1 MSYATLDDLKKA
13 LNEAVLIDLTDDA
26 GSGVIDTDVIDNSL
40 EAADVEIDAY
50 LGDRGYSLPLAPV
63 PPIVAKLAVDLAVF
77 NLYSRRQGP
86 PDHWQARYNNAIKML
101 TRIQAGDIGLG
112 NGDPKASES
121 DQAEVVSEE
130 RIFTRDTLKNF

>member
-26 GSGVIDTDVIDNSL
+26 GSGVIDMDVIDNSL
-40 EAADVEIDAY
+40 EAADVEIDVY
-50 LGDRGYSLPLAPV
+50 LGDRGYGLPLAPA

-101 TRIQAGDIGLG
+101 TKIQAGEIGLG
-112 NGDPKASES
+112 SGDPKSSES
-121 DQAEVVSEE
+121 DKAEVVSND
-130 RIFTRDTLKNF
+130 RIFTGHTLKNF

>member
-26 GSGVIDTDVIDNSL
+26 GSGVIDMDVIDNSL
-40 EAADVEIDAY
+40 EAADVEIDVY
-50 LGDRGYSLPLAPV
+50 LGDRGHSLPLTPA
-63 PPIVAKLAVDLAVF
+63 PPIVAKLAVDLTVF

-101 TRIQAGDIGLG
+101 AKIQAGEIGLG

-121 DQAEVVSEE
+121 DKAEVVSND
-130 RIFTRDTLKNF
+130 RIFTGDTLKNY

>member
-26 GSGVIDTDVIDNSL
+26 GVGAIDTGIVDNSL

-50 LGDRGYSLPLAPV
+50 LGERYSLPLTPAPS
-63 PPIVAKLAVDLAVF
+63 IVAKLAVDLAVF

-101 TRIQAGDIGLG
+101 AKIQAGEIGLG
-112 NGDPKASES
+112 SGDPKGSES
-121 DQAEVVSEE
+121 DKAEVVSED